1 MGDFRLQGEAG
12 CRMMTTMTLPDDIYS
27 QRILELA
34 ANMPRA
40 ARLAA
45 PEATAT
51 AHSKL
56 CGSTVTV
63 DIAME
68 GDVVTDYGQSV
79 KACLLGQ
86 SAASVM
92 GREIVGSTAAELRAV
107 GAAMRKMLKAGG
119 LPPQCGKWGDLAVLE
134 PVRDYKARHASTLLV
149 FDAVEDAIEQIEAK
163 RAKDGAAAPVSAEHG

>member
-1 MGDFRLQGEAG
+1 
-12 CRMMTTMTLPDDIYS
+12 MTLPEDIYS

-34 ANMPRA
+34 AGMPRT

-63 DIAME
+63 DLAME

-86 SAASVM
+86 SSASVM
-92 GREIVGSTAAELRAV
+92 GREVVGSTAAELREVAR
-107 GAAMRKMLKAGG
+107 AMRKMLKEGG
-119 LPPQCGKWGDLAVLE
+119 PPPDGKWGDLAVLE

-149 FDAVEDAIEQIEAK
+149 FDAVEDAIGQIEAK
-163 RAKDGAAAPVSAEHG
+163 RNGAHTTRQAASSA

>member
-1 MGDFRLQGEAG
+1 MS
-12 CRMMTTMTLPDDIYS
+12 LPEDIYS

-34 ANMPRA
+34 AAMPRT
-40 ARLAA
+40 ARLAM

-63 DIAME
+63 DVAME
-68 GDVVTDYGQSV
+68 GDVVTDYGQKV

-86 SAASVM
+86 SSASVM
-92 GREIVGSTAAELRAV
+92 GREVVGSTAVELRAV
-107 GAAMRKMLKAGG
+107 GAAMRRMLKEGG
-119 LPPQCGKWGDLAVLE
+119 RPPDGKWSDLAVLE

-149 FDAVEDAIEQIEAK
+149 FDAVEDAIAQIEAK
-163 RAKDGAAAPVSAEHG
+163 RAEAARSEAHA

>member
-1 MGDFRLQGEAG
+1 
-12 CRMMTTMTLPDDIYS
+12 MTLPEDIYS

-34 ANMPRA
+34 AGMPRT

-56 CGSTVTV
+56 CGSTVTI
-63 DIAME
+63 DLAME

-86 SAASVM
+86 SSASVM
-92 GREIVGSTAAELRAV
+92 GREVVGSTAAELREVAR
-107 GAAMRKMLKAGG
+107 AMRKMLKEGG
-119 LPPQCGKWGDLAVLE
+119 PPPDGKWGDLAVLE

-149 FDAVEDAIEQIEAK
+149 FDAVEDAIGQIEAK
-163 RAKDGAAAPVSAEHG
+163 RNGAHAAGQA

>member
-1 MGDFRLQGEAG
+1 
-12 CRMMTTMTLPDDIYS
+12 MTLPDDIYS
-27 QRILELA
+27 QSILELA
-34 ANMPRA
+34 AAMPRT

-45 PEATAT
+45 PQATAR

-63 DIAME
+63 DLAME
-68 GDVVTDYGQSV
+68 GDLVTAYGQSV

-92 GREIVGSTAAELRAV
+92 GREIIGSTAAELRAV
-107 GAAMRKMLKAGG
+107 GSAMRRMLKEDG
-119 LPPQCGKWGDLAVLE
+119 PPPHGKWRDLAVLE

-149 FDAVEDAIEQIEAK
+149 FDAVEDAISQIEAK
-163 RAKDGAAAPVSAEHG
+163 RAAEAKAPRSEEHV

>member
-1 MGDFRLQGEAG
+1 
-12 CRMMTTMTLPDDIYS
+12 MTLPEDIYS

-34 ANMPRA
+34 AAIPRT
-40 ARLAA
+40 ARLAM

-63 DIAME
+63 EVAME
-68 GDVVTDYGQSV
+68 GDVVTDYGQKV

-92 GREIVGSTAAELRAV
+92 GREVVGSTAAELRAV
-107 GAAMRKMLKAGG
+107 GAAMRKMLKENG
-119 LPPQCGKWGDLAVLE
+119 PPPLGKWADLAVLE
-134 PVRDYKARHASTLLV
+134 PVRDYRARHASTLLV
-149 FDAVEDAIEQIEAK
+149 FDAVEDAIAQIEAK
-163 RAKDGAAAPVSAEHG
+163 RAEAVRSEAHV